1 MPGTIDGD
9 APMTQLHAINMI
21 QKRRASIGSY
31 SLSTVFGYVNTSK
44 QIGDKEHVRIFAM
57 WMPPGI
63 IEARRLHVVLQQDA
77 FRIVLFEPF
86 FRAMRRVPARPR
98 APDTCV
104 S

>member
-1 MPGTIDGD
+1 
-9 APMTQLHAINMI
+9 
-21 QKRRASIGSY
+21 
-31 SLSTVFGYVNTSK
+31 
-44 QIGDKEHVRIFAM
+44 M